1 MINKIEEL
9 DAKLC
14 TLLSGCY
21 FLPLFCLKIVI
32 LLIYIQYLHLILPDQ
47 PGQCPGL
54 TPAPPA
60 ASLLPP
66 DPGTGQGICIGGNN
80 QFLTFF
86 KSEQV
91 CLSKV

>member
-32 LLIYIQYLHLILPDQ
+32 LLIYISTSD
-47 PGQCPGL
+47 
-54 TPAPPA
+54 PA
-60 ASLLPP
+60 
-66 DPGTGQGICIGGNN
+66 
-80 QFLTFF
+80 
-86 KSEQV
+86 
-91 CLSKV
+91 